1 MTKRTAHQ
9 HRMME
14 LKARIMAL
22 VANRLFTFKQTGLD
36 GLIKRNFLPKTER
49 KEVIKA
55 TSKVE
60 LLAFK

>member
-14 LKARIMAL
+14 LKARVMAV

-49 KEVIKA
+49 KGSHPGNKQ
-55 TSKVE
+55 S
-60 LLAFK
+60 

>member
-14 LKARIMAL
+14 LKARIMAV

-36 GLIKRNFLPKTER
+36 GLIKRSFLPKTEQNKSR
-49 KEVIKA
+49 RGHKQI
-55 TSKVE
+55 
-60 LLAFK
+60 

>member
-14 LKARIMAL
+14 LKARIMAV

-36 GLIKRNFLPKTER
+36 GLIKRSFLPKTER
-49 KEVIKA
+49 KRSHQGNEQ
-55 TSKVE
+55 S
-60 LLAFK
+60 

>member
-14 LKARIMAL
+14 LKARVMAG

-36 GLIKRNFLPKTER
+36 GLIKRSFLPKTER
-49 KEVIKA
+49 NKNHQGRKQ
-55 TSKVE
+55 S
-60 LLAFK
+60 

>member
-14 LKARIMAL
+14 LKARIMAV

-36 GLIKRNFLPKTER
+36 GLIQRSFLPKTER
-49 KEVIKA
+49 KRSHQGNKQ
-55 TSKVE
+55 S
-60 LLAFK
+60 

>member
-14 LKARIMAL
+14 LKARIMAV

-36 GLIKRNFLPKTER
+36 GLIKRSFLPKAEKNSDSR
-49 KEVIKA
+49 D
-55 TSKVE
+55 
-60 LLAFK
+60 

>member
-14 LKARIMAL
+14 LKERVMAV

-36 GLIKRNFLPKTER
+36 GLIKRNFLPKTKKKR
-49 KEVIKA
+49 SHQGNKQ
-55 TSKVE
+55 S
-60 LLAFK
+60 

>member
-14 LKARIMAL
+14 LKARVMAV

-36 GLIKRNFLPKTER
+36 GLVKRSFLPKSER
-49 KEVIKA
+49 KRSHQDNKQ
-55 TSKVE
+55 S
-60 LLAFK
+60 

>member
-14 LKARIMAL
+14 LKARVMAV

-36 GLIKRNFLPKTER
+36 GLIKRNLLPKTDR
-49 KEVIKA
+49 KRSHQGNKQG
-55 TSKVE
+55 
-60 LLAFK
+60 

>member
-14 LKARIMAL
+14 LKARIMAV

-36 GLIKRNFLPKTER
+36 GPIKRSFLPK
-49 KEVIKA
+49 
-55 TSKVE
+55 SKKNAE
-60 LLAFK
+60 ARD

>member
-14 LKARIMAL
+14 LKARIMAV

-36 GLIKRNFLPKTER
+36 GLVKRSFLPKTER
-49 KEVIKA
+49 K
-55 TSKVE
+55 SSH
-60 LLAFK
+60 